1 MKGFSRLRP
10 AVCAFLLMAAMST
23 TTSAISFLNEPVA
36 QDLGVGMGSFTLYYS
51 MMVITGALSAP
62 VVGQWLGKLG
72 AGKLIVVSALWGLV
86 CMNLFSV
93 SRALWLFYLIGL
105 AMGML
110 GSTALNLTANVIL
123 QTYYTTA
130 EAAAMIGVVMA
141 GSGLGSIGYSALMP
155 GLLENLG
162 WRWGYRIL
170 GLAWA
175 GLLLLAFLIL
185 GRASPVSQEKTADPI
200 TEGMTR
206 KEALRSPVLYLLLV
220 TVLILDLGFGF
231 AQHFPVLLSQQGNT
245 PAQAG
250 ALMGFYSA
258 VLTLGKIL
266 QGMLYGKFGVKKGSI
281 PLYILY
287 ALGFLLLMHPSLG
300 YPAFFCLGMGIGTL
314 TTLVPVLA
322 KTLFGQREYAGIYGI
337 VSMAMAMGTFV
348 ATPCWGWLYDWTGS
362 YRGGF
367 PVMAVLLAAA
377 FCLQSLALK
386 LRFAGKTRGS

>member
-1 MKGFSRLRP
+1 MKRISRLRP
-10 AVCAFLLMAAMST
+10 AVCAFVLMAGMST

-36 QDLGVGMGSFTLYYS
+36 QELGVGMGSFTLYYS

-62 VVGQWLGKLG
+62 VVGQWLGKMG
-72 AGKLIVVSALWGLV
+72 AGRLIVISALWGLV
-86 CMNLFSV
+86 CMGLFSF
-93 SRALWLFYLIGL
+93 SRALWLFYLTGL

-141 GSGLGSIGYSALMP
+141 GSGLGSIVYSALMP
-155 GLLENLG
+155 PLLGSFG

-185 GRASPVSQEKTADPI
+185 GKAVPVSQEKGERAALD
-200 TEGMTR
+200 GMTR
-206 KEALRSPVLYLLLV
+206 REALRSPILYLLLA

-231 AQHFPVLLSQQGNT
+231 VQHFPVLLTQQGNT
-245 PAQAG
+245 PSQAG
-250 ALMGFYSA
+250 RLIGVYSA
-258 VLTLGKIL
+258 VLTVGKIL
-266 QGMLYGKFGVKKGSI
+266 QGMLYSKFGVKKGSI

-287 ALGFLLLMHPSLG
+287 ILGFLLLMHPPLG

-322 KTLFGQREYAGIYGI
+322 KTLFGQREYGEIYGI
-337 VSMAMAMGTFV
+337 VSMAMAIGTFV
-348 ATPCWGWLYDWTGS
+348 ATPCWGWLYDRTGS
-362 YRGGF
+362 YQGGF

-386 LRFAGKTRGS
+386 LRFSDKKGRA